1 MESLSLTEVARKLG
15 ISELAVRQLRERSP
29 QSLPTPFAR
38 RPLRWRAEVVE
49 RWLQE
54 RGAKA

>member
-1 MESLSLTEVARKLG
+1 METLTLKEVAVKLG
-15 ISELAVRQLRERSP
+15 ISELVVLQLRERSP
-29 QSLPTPFAR
+29 QSLPTPSAR

>member
-1 MESLSLTEVARKLG
+1 MESLNLTQVAQKLEL
-15 ISELAVRQLRERSP
+15 SEMAVLQLRCRSP
-29 QSLPTPFAR
+29 QSLPTPFSL
-38 RPLRWRAEVVE
+38 RPLSWRAEVVE